1 MLKCNYNLMKKFLK
15 NIKYITLAVIFILL
29 AFSYS
34 KADAAT
40 YVYNCNP
47 SGNITTL
54 AYLDP
59 GGPFSTT
66 ATTFAAKGQITSNNC
81 DTEQVSLSVGN
92 NGGTPVSIISPTS
105 IGPNETFPFGPPA
118 QTFFQSPTIT
128 GNYFANYLTG
138 IEFVSSQCAAL
149 IYFSGNFRW
158 GKINYQGPATHPAIS
173 VVAQLT
179 GTTQYGPTPL
189 DPRYVNFTI
198 PANQSTSYY
207 NGNACN
213 GLGCEIEG
221 TAGFYEGHVY
231 SNSPTSMA
239 GGNICGATGN
249 PPAGG
254 PNAYYVCFIADTK
267 VTMADGTLKN
277 IQDVKIGDILKGEKT
292 NNKVLAYH
300 RPLKSDGKIF
310 GFNGGRLFV
319 TEEHPFK
326 TTEGWK
332 SLNPEKTKQ
341 EHIGINVSKLE
352 VGDTLIKESG
362 NEVIGSIESKNV
374 PETTPLYNFVLS
386 GDRTYYA
393 DGFLVH
399 NKVPC
404 DPNSV
409 CVDSDTHLLVVPGD
423 PRGDVLPNYCGII
436 GEIYSEINPAGYQAG
451 CGGNFIYRGCY
462 SSGGQPGIVGCGNQ
476 APN

>member
-1 MLKCNYNLMKKFLK
+1 MLQYNYNLMKKILK
-15 NIKYITLAVIFILL
+15 NMKYIAFGFGLVVIM
-29 AFSYS
+29 FSYS
-34 KADAAT
+34 EVDAAS
-40 YVYNCNP
+40 YVYNCQT
-47 SGNITTL
+47 SGNITTVVS
-54 AYLDP
+54 LDP
-59 GGPFSTT
+59 SGPFTT
-66 ATTFAAKGQITSNNC
+66 TPTTFFAKGQIISNNC
-81 DTEQVSLSVGN
+81 DSEQVSLSVGN
-92 NGGTPVSIISPTS
+92 NGGTPVSIIPPTS
-105 IGPNETFPFGPPA
+105 IGPNETFPFSLPA
-118 QTFFQSPTIT
+118 STAFQSPAVT
-128 GNYFANYLTG
+128 GTYFANYLTG
-138 IEFVSSQCAAL
+138 VDMGLSPCVATL
-149 IYFSGNFRW
+149 YFSGNFRW
-158 GKINYQGPATHPAIS
+158 GKINYVGPATHPAIT
-173 VVAQLT
+173 VNAQLT

-189 DPRYVNFTI
+189 DPRIVVFTI

-207 NGNACN
+207 NGTACN
-213 GLGCEIEG
+213 GIGCEIEG
-221 TAGFYEGHVY
+221 TAGFYEGHVH

-249 PPAGG
+249 PPSGG

-267 VTMADGTLKN
+267 VTMADGTFKD

-300 RPLKSDGKIF
+300 RPLKSDGKIY

-332 SLNPEKTKQ
+332 SLNPQKTKQ
-341 EHIGINVSKLE
+341 EHIGITVTQLE
-352 VGDTLIKESG
+352 VGDTLLTESG
-362 NEVIGSIESKNV
+362 TELVNSIESKNV

-386 GDRTYYA
+386 GDKTYYA

-404 DPNSV
+404 DPNEV
-409 CVDSDTHLLVVPGD
+409 CVDTETHLLVVPGD
-423 PRGDVLPNYCGII
+423 PRGDVLPNYCNPI
-436 GEIYSEINPAGYQAG
+436 GAIYSEINPAGYQAG

-462 SSGGQPGIVGCGNQ
+462 ASGQPGIVGCGNE